1 MNFYY
6 SYESTPLKF
15 HNAFYK
21 VICPILA
28 IIRSLFLLATF
39 GYLDGYDYN
48 YAPLVI
54 SIFLSFLEIGSL
66 ILITEGF
73 TNKKQYAW
81 YMVYAFLGLTFL
93 SSLVSAST
101 AYSTAYAIGSIIGS
115 LILPILIGI
124 YYYKRKP
131 LFVTS
136 ETNNCSASNNQ
147 TATTNQ
153 TLQNSASPYSAE
165 KRTEISYCRKCGNRV
180 IPNSVFCNKC
190 GSKIYWN

>member
-21 VICPILA
+21 VISPIIIA
-28 IIRSLFLLATF
+28 IRALLLISTL
-39 GYLDGYDYN
+39 GYLTDPSYDTDL
-48 YAPLVI
+48 LVFNLFVCI
-54 SIFLSFLEIGSL
+54 LSIVFLGFMTYGFL
-66 ILITEGF
+66 
-73 TNKKQYAW
+73 NKKTYAW

-93 SSLVSAST
+93 SSIISSLSNP
-101 AYSTAYAIGSIIGS
+101 YAIPFLAII
-115 LILPILIGI
+115 PTLIGI

-136 ETNNCSASNNQ
+136 ETNNHSTS
-147 TATTNQ
+147 TNGAV
-153 TLQNSASPYSAE
+153 TPNRTFQNSAPPYFAE

-190 GSKIYWN
+190 GSKIDWN